1 MFPLVLEKAVVYKE
15 LVPDKQE
22 VSLVSNLSFKF
33 ANPRADNLLLPVKD
47 ERSVSCGK
55 SNASVV
61 GAKLEGKPTPL
72 TNPPPFIVPLDTCP
86 ALIVGSSFE
95 EFIPLEEFPGITAK
109 ISAIFCLRVEI
120 S

>member
-61 GAKLEGKPTPL
+61 GAKLAAKLETPL
-72 TNPPPFIVPLDTCP
+72 ANPPPFILPLDPCP
-86 ALIVGSSFE
+86 APSVGSSFD
-95 EFIPLEEFPGITAK
+95 EFIPLPGITAK
-109 ISAIFCLRVEI
+109 TSAIFCLNVEI

>member
-1 MFPLVLEKAVVYKE
+1 LVLEKAVVYKE

-22 VSLVSNLSFKF
+22 VSLVISLSFKF
-33 ANPRADNLLLPVKD
+33 ANPRPDNLLLPVKD
-47 ERSVSCGK
+47 ERSVSIGK

-61 GAKLEGKPTPL
+61 GAKLKLLTPL
-72 TNPPPFIVPLDTCP
+72 AIPPPLWVPLDPCP
-86 ALIVGSSFE
+86 APIIGSSFE
-95 EFIPLEEFPGITAK
+95 AFIPLEECPGITAN